1 MRKRAEFQRM
11 VERLRDECRK
21 QGVELSLAAAEDI
34 VAELVDNTAR
44 SLGMRK
50 ETVVRAHLGTVDVA
64 ALAADVVR
72 ADEARRREI
81 TDTSPAVISLEDTGR
96 LVASLAQAVR
106 CVSFNHE
113 RLAQGDRDKWDAIGV
128 LDDAS
133 NGLTLVGEALGKHH
147 MAPHA
152 VNILWTDESVV
163 YARRALT
170 RTIEKLRIG
179 AWSFGHGAKLDA
191 GVIERMTADLGV
203 LPRD

>member
-1 MRKRAEFQRM
+1 M
-11 VERLRDECRK
+11 VERLRGECRR
-21 QGVELSLAAAEDI
+21 QGFELSPTAAEDI
-34 VAELVDNTAR
+34 VSELVNNTAR

-72 ADEARRREI
+72 ADQAQRREV
-81 TDTSPAVISLEDTGR
+81 TDASPAVISLEDTGR

-106 CVSFNHE
+106 CVSLNHE
-113 RLAQGDRDKWDAIGV
+113 RLAQADRDKWDAIGV

-133 NGLTLVGEALGKHH
+133 NGLTLVGEALEKHH
-147 MAPHA
+147 VAPHA
-152 VNILWTDESVV
+152 VNVLWNDESVV

-170 RTIEKLRIG
+170 QTIEKLRTG
-179 AWSFGHGAKLDA
+179 DWSFGHGAKLDA
-191 GVIERMTADLGV
+191 GVAERMTADLGI